1 MELSENN
8 KNTKDMAEKPKK
20 VTLIYAS
27 DELKNDKD
35 VVKAA
40 VANDSHLE
48 DEPVKK
54 SSSRR

>member
-8 KNTKDMAEKPKK
+8 KNTKDMTEKPKK
-20 VTLIYAS
+20 VTQIYAS

-40 VANDSHLE
+40 VANNPHLE